1 MNFIFIHYSFVINFY
16 RIFIY
21 NLKTIYYKQVNRRR
35 SGSELQIIFHNQPVF
50 VLSKNKKES
59 VRADSFYNYILS
71 FIPVLFS
78 GTFRLNFF

>member
-1 MNFIFIHYSFVINFY
+1 M
-16 RIFIY
+16 
-21 NLKTIYYKQVNRRR
+21 NRRR